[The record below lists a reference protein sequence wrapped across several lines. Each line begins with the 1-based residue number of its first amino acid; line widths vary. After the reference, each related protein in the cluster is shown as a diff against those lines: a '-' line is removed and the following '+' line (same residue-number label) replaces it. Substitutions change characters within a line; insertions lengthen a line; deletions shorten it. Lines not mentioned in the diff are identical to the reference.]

1 MGFTGFMWDL
11 SGFRDIL
18 RKIGYVHTHTYIYRE
33 ISIYI
38 DIICTEGMLLYRV
51 CTYDLCIGINICRVN
66 RYTAYVRR
74 SPGELVSKL
83 HQSC

>member
-1 MGFTGFMWDL
+1 MGFVGFPGHIKKD
-11 SGFRDIL
+11 R
-18 RKIGYVHTHTYIYRE
+18 VCTHIYIE

-51 CTYDLCIGINICRVN
+51 CTYDLYIGINICRVN
-66 RYTAYVRR
+66 RYMAYVRR

-83 HQSC
+83 RQSC